1 MNFKKQIFKML
12 FTKRQRAIIWQAV
25 LFSEHTYRRRGNVNG
40 AATVQTV
47 INETEKTF
55 GFDKRHFTKEEV
67 DNIVAG
73 VLNDGKAHLEEA
85 FRKGS
90 EVAEEKIKEA
100 YNAGFKRCL
109 DEIEKRAA
117 EKEDNESEDNGAKH
131 VKLHISEIDLSGCKD
146 KKEALEKAIGII
158 AADLIGSEKSDDKED
173 NGEKSNEGSKEDAD
187 DKEQADGQSEDK
199 TQEEDDK
206 PEDDKEEKC

>member
-12 FTKRQRAIIWQAV
+12 FNKRQRAVIWQAV

-40 AATVQTV
+40 AATVLTV

-73 VLNDGKAHLEEA
+73 VLSDGKAHLEEV

-90 EVAEEKIKEA
+90 EVAEEKIREA

-109 DEIEKRAA
+109 DEIEKHVA
-117 EKEDNESEDNGAKH
+117 EKEDNKDEDNGAKH

-158 AADLIGSEKSDDKED
+158 AADLLGSEKSDDKENND
-173 NGEKSNEGSKEDAD
+173 ENSDDSSKEDAAD
-187 DKEQADGQSEDK
+187 DKEQADEQSEDK
-199 TQEEDDK
+199 TQEDNKPDDDK
-206 PEDDKEEKC
+206 KD

>member
-12 FTKRQRAIIWQAV
+12 LNKRQRAIIWQAI

-55 GFDKRHFTKEEV
+55 GFDKCHFTKEEV

-73 VLNDGKAHLEEA
+73 VLNDGKAHIEEA

-90 EVAEEKIKEA
+90 EVAEKKMNEA

-109 DEIEKRAA
+109 DEIENLAA
-117 EKEDNESEDNGAKH
+117 KKEENEDNAAKH
-131 VKLHISEIDLSGCKD
+131 VKFHISEIDLSECKD
-146 KKEALEKAIGII
+146 KKEALEKALGII
-158 AADLIGSEKSDDKED
+158 AADLIGGNEKSDDNED
-173 NGEKSNEGSKEDAD
+173 NDEKDKETSNEDVSEDSVQNNTQSD
-187 DKEQADGQSEDK
+187 DKTKEQ
-199 TQEEDDK
+199 
-206 PEDDKEEKC
+206 

>member
-12 FTKRQRAIIWQAV
+12 LNKRQRAIIWQAI

-55 GFDKRHFTKEEV
+55 GFDKCHFTKEEV

-73 VLNDGKAHLEEA
+73 VLNDGKAHIEEA

-90 EVAEEKIKEA
+90 EVAEKKMNEA

-109 DEIEKRAA
+109 DEIENLAA
-117 EKEDNESEDNGAKH
+117 KKEENEDNAAKH
-131 VKLHISEIDLSGCKD
+131 VKFHISEIDLSECKD
-146 KKEALEKAIGII
+146 KKEALEKALSII
-158 AADLIGSEKSDDKED
+158 AADLIGGNEKSDDNED
-173 NGEKSNEGSKEDAD
+173 NDEKDKETSNEDVSEDSVQNNTQSD
-187 DKEQADGQSEDK
+187 DKTKEQ
-199 TQEEDDK
+199 
-206 PEDDKEEKC
+206 

>member
-12 FTKRQRAIIWQAV
+12 LNKRQRAIIWQAI

-55 GFDKRHFTKEEV
+55 GFDKCHFTKEEV

-73 VLNDGKAHLEEA
+73 VLNDGKAHIEEA

-90 EVAEEKIKEA
+90 EVAEKKMNEA

-109 DEIEKRAA
+109 DEIENLAA
-117 EKEDNESEDNGAKH
+117 KKEENEDNAAKH
-131 VKLHISEIDLSGCKD
+131 VKFHISEIDLSECKD
-146 KKEALEKAIGII
+146 KKEALEKALSII
-158 AADLIGSEKSDDKED
+158 AADLIGGNEKSDEKDKET
-173 NGEKSNEGSKEDAD
+173 SNEDVSEDSVQNNTQSD
-187 DKEQADGQSEDK
+187 DKTKEQ
-199 TQEEDDK
+199 
-206 PEDDKEEKC
+206 

>member
-12 FTKRQRAIIWQAV
+12 FSKRQRAIIWQAV

-73 VLNDGKAHLEEA
+73 VLNDGKVHLEEA

-117 EKEDNESEDNGAKH
+117 AKEDNESEDNGAKH

-146 KKEALEKAIGII
+146 KKEALEKAVGII
-158 AADLIGSEKSDDKED
+158 AADLLGSEKSDDKED
-173 NGEKSNEGSKEDAD
+173 NDENSDEGSKEDAAD
-187 DKEQADGQSEDK
+187 GKEQAEGQSNDSA
-199 TQEEDDK
+199 QEDDK
-206 PEDDKEEKC
+206 PEDNKKD